1 MMMIKQRSHSISA
14 GKRWLR
20 EAMAMRHEQ
29 RRREWLTS
37 HWVRVNGWWMHY
49 RVAGKGRQ
57 ALVLVHGLTVSGN
70 YLLPTAAEL
79 LDDFTVYIPDLPG
92 FGASDKPR
100 RVLEIVELADVL
112 KVWMDA
118 AGLERAYLLGNSLGC
133 HTVTAAAARHRE
145 QVAGVI
151 LVAPAGEPGGR
162 NMLRLVAR
170 GLNDFVREPPSLWR
184 IMLRDFWKAGFRRTV
199 LTLRSLQKFR
209 LEAWLPRADVPA
221 LVVGGGQD
229 RIVPAWWVRQVAAL
243 LPQSEAAMITE
254 AGHVPNFS
262 HPAKLAALVR
272 AFVESEEGIGIP
284 LTRQRSPT
292 LATRRGR

>member
-1 MMMIKQRSHSISA
+1 MMIKQRSHSISP
-14 GKRWLR
+14 GKRWLGK
-20 EAMAMRHEQ
+20 EMAMRDEQ
-29 RRREWLTS
+29 GRREWLTS
-37 HWVRVNGWWMHY
+37 HWVRVNGSRMHY

-79 LDDFTVYIPDLPG
+79 LDDFTVYVPDLPG

-100 RVLEIVELADVL
+100 RVLEVVELADVL
-112 KVWMDA
+112 KAWMDA

-162 NMLRLVAR
+162 NMLRLAAR
-170 GLNDFVREPPSLWR
+170 GLNDFVREPWSLWP
-184 IMLRDFWKAGFRRTV
+184 IIFRDYWKAGLRRTV
-199 LTLRSLQKFR
+199 LTLRGLQKFR
-209 LEAWLPRADVPA
+209 LEEWLPRVAVPA

-229 RIVPAWWVRQVAAL
+229 RIVPIWWISRAAAL
-243 LPQSEAAMITE
+243 LPLSEAAVIGE

-262 HPAKLAALVR
+262 HPRKLAALVR
-272 AFVESEEGIGIP
+272 AFVESEEGTPISLP
-284 LTRQRSPT
+284 RQGSPS
-292 LATRRGR
+292 LAIRRGP